1 MIPVTLITGFL
12 GAGKTSLLNHLLANA
27 DGARIAVVVN
37 DFGAVNID
45 ARLIERR
52 DGDVVTLEN
61 GCICCS
67 LSDGLVASVAALVR
81 RSVPPEHIV
90 IETSGISDPIEI
102 ARALADPELQSY
114 APLDGVVTLVDAEG
128 VTSLDGAS
136 LELARRQVA
145 AADLVLLNK
154 VDGLD
159 AEAQRAASD
168 WVRGVSPAVQIV
180 QTTHARVPTQAVLG
194 LGGTLLALGAHAAPV
209 QGVESFESLTLE
221 CAAPVPMAR
230 LHALLAALP
239 RAVLRVKG
247 VVNVEEKPEHR
258 CILQATARR
267 ATLSVGAPWALEP
280 ATTQIVFIG
289 LKGSIDATFIRT
301 ALAPAS
307 RIRRKLRSARANV
320 EFKGGFKSE
329 AQHAVQ

>member
-1 MIPVTLITGFL
+1 MVPVTLITGFL
-12 GAGKTSLLNHLLANA
+12 GAGKTSLVNHLLANA
-27 DGARIAVVVN
+27 AGARIAVVVN

-52 DGDVVTLEN
+52 EGDVVTLEN

-67 LSDGLVASVAALVR
+67 LSDGMVATVAALVR

-102 ARALADPELQSY
+102 ARALADPELQAY

-159 AEAQRAASD
+159 ADTQRSASN
-168 WVRGVSPAVQIV
+168 WVRCVSTAVQIV
-180 QTTHARVPTQAVLG
+180 PTTHARMPVQAILG
-194 LGGTLLALGAHAAPV
+194 LGGTLLTPGAQPAA
-209 QGVESFESLTLE
+209 GHDAEAFESLSLE
-221 CAAPVPMAR
+221 CTAPVPMER

-239 RAVLRVKG
+239 RTVLRVKG
-247 VVNVEEKPEHR
+247 VVNVAEKPEHR

-267 ATLSVGAPWALEP
+267 TTLSVGSPWALEP
-280 ATTQIVFIG
+280 AITQIVFIG

-307 RIRRKLRSARANV
+307 RIRRRLRSAKAGV
-320 EFKGGFKSE
+320 TFKKDTLQPTCAS
-329 AQHAVQ
+329 

>member
-1 MIPVTLITGFL
+1 MVPVTLITGFL

-27 DGARIAVVVN
+27 AGARIAVVVN

-52 DGDVVTLEN
+52 EGDVVTLEN

-67 LSDGLVASVAALVR
+67 LSDGLVATVAALVR
-81 RSVPPEHIV
+81 RSLPPEHIV

-128 VTSLDGAS
+128 VTSLDGAG
-136 LELARRQVA
+136 LELARRQLA

-159 AEAQRAASD
+159 ADARRSASD
-168 WVRGVSPAVQIV
+168 WVRSVSTAVQMV
-180 QTTHARVPTQAVLG
+180 PTTHARVPVQAILG
-194 LGGTLLALGAHAAPV
+194 LGGTQLAPGAHPAA
-209 QGVESFESLTLE
+209 GHDAESFESLTLE
-221 CAAPVPMAR
+221 CTAPVPMAR

-239 RAVLRVKG
+239 RTVLRVKG
-247 VVNVEEKPEHR
+247 VIFVEEKPEHR

-267 ATLSVGAPWALEP
+267 ATLSVGSPWALEP
-280 ATTQIVFIG
+280 AITQIVFIG
-289 LKGSIDATFIRT
+289 LKGSIDANFIRT

-307 RIRRKLRSARANV
+307 RIRRKLRSAKVGVA
-320 EFKGGFKSE
+320 FKKDTLQPTCAS
-329 AQHAVQ
+329 